1 MIECSQEWSK
11 VGRRWAEC
19 SLEALITLFKR
30 GQWTKAAIEK
40 DGSRIGQPVKGR
52 LKRTGLEEAARK

>member
-1 MIECSQEWSK
+1 MIECSQEGGK
-11 VGRRWAEC
+11 VSRRWAEC

-40 DGSRIGQPVKGR
+40 DGSRIGQRVKGSVWKDR
-52 LKRTGLEEAARK
+52 FRRIG